1 MLKILKFI
9 IVCLVA
15 ISSAFAQNSRSNED
29 IQSRVVKDYA
39 YLVQLYKHL
48 HSNPEISLQEEKTAK
63 KLTGELTK
71 LGFKVTNNIGG
82 HGFVG
87 VLKNGDGPT
96 VMIRTDLDGLPVEEN
111 TGLDYASKARTI
123 DPQGNDVGIMHACG
137 HDVHM
142 TVFVGTARML
152 TGLKD
157 KWQGTLVMIGQP
169 AEEIGAGAKS
179 MLDAGLFEKFPRP
192 DYCLALHSNS
202 AIPAG
207 KVGVCEGFALA
218 NVDFVDI
225 KVRGKGGHGAYPHTT
240 KDPVVLAAQ
249 IVLAL
254 QTIVSREIKPVEPAV
269 VTVGSIHGGTKHNI
283 IGDEVD
289 LQLTLRSYSEAVR
302 NQTIEAIKRICHG
315 LAQAAGLSE
324 EDFPIIKVRDGF
336 TPATYND
343 PELTRHAAKVMR
355 AALGDEN
362 VLTVEPVM
370 GGEDFGRFG
379 RVEPKI
385 PIHIFWL
392 GTVAPEKFEASLQSG
407 QSLPSLHSNLFAPLP
422 ELTLKTGVKAM
433 TASALSLFKK

>member
-1 MLKILKFI
+1 MLKLLKFI
-9 IVCLVA
+9 IVCLVT
-15 ISSAFAQNSRSNED
+15 ISSAFAQNSHSNDE
-29 IQSRVVKDYA
+29 IQTRVNKDYA
-39 YLVQLYKHL
+39 YLDQLYKHL

-63 KLTGELTK
+63 KLTDELTK
-71 LGFKVTNNIGG
+71 LGFKVTQNIGG

-87 VLKNGDGPT
+87 ILKNGDGPT

-123 DPQGNDVGIMHACG
+123 DPQGNDVGVMHACG

-157 KWQGTLVMIGQP
+157 KWKGTLVMIGQP
-169 AEEIGAGAKS
+169 AEEIGTGAKA
-179 MLDAGLFEKFPRP
+179 MLDEGLFEKFPRP

-202 AIPAG
+202 VIPAG

-225 KVRGKGGHGAYPHTT
+225 KVHGKGGHGAYPHTT

-269 VTVGSIHGGTKHNI
+269 VTVGAIHGGTKHNI

-302 NQTIEAIKRICHG
+302 NQTIESIKRICNG
-315 LAQAAGLSE
+315 LAQAAGLSD

-355 AALGDEN
+355 EALGDEN
-362 VLTVEPVM
+362 VITVEPVM

-379 RVEPKI
+379 QVEPKI

-392 GTVAPEKFEASLQSG
+392 GTVAPEKFEASLKSG

-422 ELTLKTGVKAM
+422 EPTLKTGVKAM
-433 TASALSLFKK
+433 TVSALSLFKE